1 MLALTKGTMGERYHY
16 KLVQE
21 LGRGAAGVIYLA
33 LDVKREELVALKYL
47 SQEAV
52 ARHPNAVARFQR
64 EVRILSKLRHPNL
77 VAVDRCGRAKG
88 RPYFAMEYVKG
99 RSLADVLGDKPLS
112 PRQALRMTEKLARA
126 LDYIHKRGIIHRDIK
141 PSNIL
146 IDDKGTPRL
155 ADFGLARDESERD
168 MQLTASGVAV
178 GTLRY
183 SSPEQCGGH
192 SHKVDGRADIYSL
205 GLVCAAA
212 ITGVQPRVPETMQD
226 LQARFEREYESAM
239 VRLLVPE
246 NIISI
251 CRKATRFDP
260 KKRYRGAGEMVRE
273 IRDALG
279 ELRSQSQRLPAASG
293 V

>member
-1 MLALTKGTMGERYHY
+1 MSRRYHY
-16 KLVQE
+16 KLLKE

-33 LDVKREELVALKYL
+33 LDVEKQRLFALKYL

-77 VAVDRCGRAKG
+77 VAVDRCGRSKG
-88 RPYFAMEYVKG
+88 RPYFAMEYVEG
-99 RSLADVLGDKPLS
+99 TSLADVLSERRLS
-112 PRQALRMTEKLARA
+112 VRQALRTTEKLARA
-126 LDYIHKRGIIHRDIK
+126 LDYIHRRGIVHRDLK

-146 IDDKGTPRL
+146 VDTAGTPRL

-183 SSPEQCGGH
+183 SSPEQCGGR

-212 ITGVQPRVPETMQD
+212 ITGIQPRVPETMQD
-226 LQARFEREYESAM
+226 LQARFEREYEGIM
-239 VRLLVPE
+239 VRQLVPE
-246 NIISI
+246 AVIQI
-251 CRKATRFDP
+251 CRKATRYDP
-260 KKRYRGAGEMVRE
+260 KKRYRAASEMVRE
-273 IRDALG
+273 IRDALA
-279 ELRSQSQRLPAASG
+279 ELRATSQRMLAGSG

>member
-1 MLALTKGTMGERYHY
+1 MGGYHY
-16 KLVQE
+16 KLLQE

-33 LDVKREELVALKYL
+33 LDVEKQQLVAVKYL

-52 ARHPNAVARFQR
+52 ARHPNAVARFLR

-77 VAVDRCGRAKG
+77 VAVDRCGRSKG
-88 RPYFAMEYVKG
+88 RPYFAMEYVRGK
-99 RSLADVLGDKPLS
+99 SLADVLQQKTLT
-112 PRQALRMTEKLARA
+112 PRQALRMTERLARA
-126 LDYIHKRGIIHRDIK
+126 LDYIHRRGIVHRDLK

-146 IDDKGTPRL
+146 IDHTSTPRL

-183 SSPEQCGGH
+183 SSPEQCGGN

-205 GLVCAAA
+205 GLVCASAM
-212 ITGVQPRVPETMQD
+212 TGIQPRVPETMQD

-239 VRLLVPE
+239 VRALVPE
-246 NIISI
+246 CVIQV

-260 KKRYRGAGEMVRE
+260 KKRYRAASEMVAE

-279 ELRSQSQRLPAASG
+279 EMRAQQRLTAASG